1 MNLDEQL
8 RTAYQEETKNWTI
21 SDRTKHKILNAV
33 RRESRLK
40 RHRKKWLVTVVLAA
54 VLIIPTGA
62 YAGYFYLANEM
73 YGSQENISAV
83 GGTSEDYMRLE
94 AKLQTAKK
102 HLSEEEFIQFM
113 DLMKQMGQMALKY
126 ADQQGEMH
134 PEQWSV
140 TEQREFNRLTAEL
153 EPFFEK
159 LEAASVDSP
168 KEPMD
173 QEQFWKEQLAMA
185 ETKFSEEQFTE
196 FKSLYEQMKQ
206 YESLVSDQDGNIHE
220 ERLSAEQK
228 EELKQVRGRIFPF
241 LEKLGLDVR
250 KPGE

>member
-8 RTAYQEETKNWTI
+8 RASFQEDTKDWNI
-21 SDRTKHKILNAV
+21 PERTKHKVMNAI
-33 RRESRLK
+33 RSESRLK
-40 RHRKKWLVTVVLAA
+40 NHRKKWLVTMLLAA

-62 YAGYFYLANEM
+62 YAGYTFLVDGM

-94 AKLQTAKK
+94 AKLQTAKA
-102 HLSEEEFIQFM
+102 HLSSEEFNQFM
-113 DLMKQMGQMALKY
+113 GLMKQMGQMALKY
-126 ADQQGEMH
+126 ADQQGELH

-140 TEQREFNRLTAEL
+140 TEQMEFNRLTAEL

-168 KEPMD
+168 KQPLA
-173 QEQFWKEQLAMA
+173 QEQFWEEQLAMA

-206 YESLVSDQDGNIHE
+206 YEAIVMDQDGSIHE

-228 EELKQVRGRIFPF
+228 EELQQVREQIYPF